1 MPLIKIVLYNSI
13 NILLTIIT
21 PKTRK
26 GNKIMNAKIIMST
39 VYNVLMD
46 EGYRPK
52 KEKPC
57 PDHTILTFKAQ
68 GIPLM
73 IPASDDNYITIS
85 AGLKMRYTKEF
96 GRLDVYKLVNQYYCM
111 KVERVEFQ
119 DNKSYLCLIIS
130 YQTLAFN
137 SNDVKEII
145 ENGIETIT
153 CCIEELEEI
162 GQ

>member
-1 MPLIKIVLYNSI
+1 
-13 NILLTIIT
+13 
-21 PKTRK
+21 
-26 GNKIMNAKIIMST
+26 MNAKLIMST

-52 KEKPC
+52 KEKPS
-57 PDHTILTFKAQ
+57 PDHTFLTFKAQ
-68 GIPLM
+68 GISLM
-73 IPASDDNYITIS
+73 VPASYDNYITIC
-85 AGLKMRYTKEF
+85 AGLKMPYTKDF
-96 GRLDVYKLVNQYYCM
+96 GRLDIYKLVNQYYCM
-111 KVERVEFQ
+111 QVESVEFQ
-119 DNKSYLCLIIS
+119 DNKSYLCLIIRF
-130 YQTLAFN
+130 QTMALN